1 MRLTNIPMLSRPART
16 GDLSKAILNSTDQR
30 PQNPAACPGGSSVI
44 TGPHPDVGP
53 RSRPIAGLIM
63 GTGSQCRG
71 VPPDRHFNA
80 ASGRPI
86 GVSRRL
92 PRRHSGEMAS
102 VGERTDRVARLGFN
116 RASGRTPLTHWTIE
130 ELRPG
135 QRLHLIRDGATLCAS
150 R

>member
-53 RSRPIAGLIM
+53 RSRPFAGLIM

-71 VPPDRHFNA
+71 VPPYRHFNA

-92 PRRHSGEMAS
+92 PRPDLPAEDIQAKWLLS
-102 VGERTDRVARLGFN
+102 
-116 RASGRTPLTHWTIE
+116 ASGPT
-130 ELRPG
+130 ELRVWV
-135 QRLHLIRDGATLCAS
+135 L
-150 R
+150 